1 MSETIWK
8 ITKRFW
14 FIGGKENGIEKEGG
28 EEIEALKKIYYQFKK
43 KKKKLFYYNFL
54 HKAGETIYI

>member
-28 EEIEALKKIYYQFKK
+28 EEIEALKKNI
-43 KKKKLFYYNFL
+43 LSV
-54 HKAGETIYI
+54 